1 MKLMKTSI
9 SKDAMSQSWL
19 LDTAI
24 VGVLG
29 LLSALMLL
37 TNINQPL
44 FLSLNSLFSILPD
57 GLWVFLTNGGD
68 AAVALSL
75 LIGLSRHKSSKT
87 VVFSSLM
94 TAIALT
100 IVVQGL
106 KFGLGVDRPP
116 QVLEQNAFHLI
127 GGAIHSKSFPSGHTA
142 NAFCIAGILSAQYKV
157 HWLKISL
164 VVVAALIGLSRV
176 AVGVHWPADVV
187 VGALIGWLLG
197 YYLFTFIEG
206 SIVERQSYILIG
218 FVFSVVL
225 LTLMFFRHLGSE
237 PVFAELLLHRIAL
250 VTIALGTAIQ
260 FIYLDLEALP
270 WLNVLVQKL
279 KRE

>member
-1 MKLMKTSI
+1 MNISSSTDITS
-9 SKDAMSQSWL
+9 SQSWL

-24 VGVLG
+24 IGVLG
-29 LLSALMLL
+29 LLSALLLL

-44 FLSLNSLFSILPD
+44 FLALNSLFSFLPD
-57 GLWVFLTNGGD
+57 SLWVFLTNGGD

-75 LIGLSRHKSSKT
+75 LIGLSRHRNSKT

-100 IVVQGL
+100 LVVQGL
-106 KFGLGVDRPP
+106 KFGLGVERPP
-116 QVLEQNAFHLI
+116 QVLAQDAFHLI

-142 NAFCIAGILSAQYKV
+142 TAFCVAGILAAQYRGHWFKV
-157 HWLKISL
+157 ALITI
-164 VVVAALIGLSRV
+164 ATLIGLSRV
-176 AVGVHWPADVV
+176 AVGVHWPTDIAE
-187 VGALIGWLLG
+187 GALIGWILG
-197 YYLFTFIEG
+197 YYLFAIIERA
-206 SIVERQSYILIG
+206 IAEKQSYILIG

-225 LTLMFFRHLGSE
+225 LVLMFFRHLGNE

-260 FIYLDLEALP
+260 FIRLDLESLP
-270 WLNVLVQKL
+270 WINALVLKL
-279 KRE
+279 TGR